1 MRRPPSHTRFWLWIL
16 TAAGLGFGVMLLMA
30 WRASRVE
37 ILDPHHAAERL
48 AAVRSEFG
56 TPRPLLERNEA
67 GTLIRTPIAPT
78 QGHAPPRELIVAVY
92 EPATATFIRVDVP
105 FWMLTLKGP
114 LLEAALS
121 RTGFHVEELGVS
133 AADLRTFGSCTILD
147 ETRDDGSVLVVGTR

>member
-1 MRRPPSHTRFWLWIL
+1 MRRRPSRSRFWLWL
-16 TAAGLGFGVMLLMA
+16 LAAVGLGFGVILLLA
-30 WRASRVE
+30 WRASKVE

-48 AAVRSEFG
+48 VAVRSEFH
-56 TPRPLLERNEA
+56 TTHPLLERNSA
-67 GTLIRTPIAPT
+67 GSLIRTPIAPPEG
-78 QGHAPPRELIVAVY
+78 QAPPGELIVAVY
-92 EPATATFIRVDVP
+92 EPATAAFIRVDVP

-133 AADLRTFGSCTILD
+133 AADLRMLGSCTILN